1 MTPCEEYAAL
11 LDDYIDGR
19 LETAARERVDAH
31 LATCEACRAL
41 VGDLQQIRRVA
52 RSLES
57 TAPPPRVWAAIADRI
72 APRAEPVPMPRRLR
86 RPGRMFSSSRWT
98 LGLAVAAALVL
109 VVITASVVRLIERHP
124 GPASAPA
131 TATASA
137 PASTGAATPQS
148 VASELQQAEAHYEK
162 AIDGL
167 QQIARAGQGSLDPKV
182 ASALQQNLTVI
193 DQAIAESRAALQAQ
207 PTSAPAQASLL
218 DAFRT
223 KVGLLEETI
232 ALINEMR
239 KGNDAGAARI
249 VKGLKQS

>member
-1 MTPCEEYAAL
+1 MTACEEYASW
-11 LDDYIDGR
+11 LDEYIDGT
-19 LETAARERVDAH
+19 LEATARERLDAH
-31 LATCEACRAL
+31 LATCDACRVL
-41 VGDLQQIRRVA
+41 VRDLQQIRRVA

-57 TAPPPRVWAAIADRI
+57 TAPPPRVWAAIAERI
-72 APRAEPVPMPRRLR
+72 EPRAQPTPMPRRIR
-86 RPGRMFSSSRWT
+86 RSERMFSAWT
-98 LGLAVAAALVL
+98 IGLAVAAALAL
-109 VVITASVVRLIERHP
+109 VVITASVVRLIERR
-124 GPASAPA
+124 GAPASSPA
-131 TATASA
+131 TTTASA
-137 PASTGAATPQS
+137 PASTTGTPTAQA

-167 QQIARAGQGSLDPKV
+167 QQIAKAGQGSLDPKV
-182 ASALQQNLTVI
+182 ADALQQNLTVI

>member
-1 MTPCEEYAAL
+1 MEHGGA
-11 LDDYIDGR
+11 
-19 LETAARERVDAH
+19 
-31 LATCEACRAL
+31 
-41 VGDLQQIRRVA
+41 
-52 RSLES
+52 
-57 TAPPPRVWAAIADRI
+57 
-72 APRAEPVPMPRRLR
+72 
-86 RPGRMFSSSRWT
+86 
-98 LGLAVAAALVL
+98 
-109 VVITASVVRLIERHP
+109 
-124 GPASAPA
+124 PASSPA

-137 PASTGAATPQS
+137 PASPTGAAPPES
-148 VASELQQAEAHYEK
+148 VAGELQQAEAHYEK

-167 QQIARAGQGSLDPKV
+167 QQIAKAGQGSLDPKV
-182 ASALQQNLTVI
+182 AAALQQNLTVI

>member
-1 MTPCEEYAAL
+1 MSPCEDYADWLDEY
-11 LDDYIDGR
+11 IGGT
-19 LETAARERVDAH
+19 LEPTARQRVDAH
-31 LATCEACRAL
+31 LATCDACRAL
-41 VGDLQQIRRVA
+41 IHDLQQIRRVA

-57 TAPPPRVWAAIADRI
+57 TAPPPRVWSAIAERI
-72 APRAEPVPMPRRLR
+72 EPRAQPAPRPQRIR
-86 RPGRMFSSSRWT
+86 RPERMLSSWT
-98 LGLAVAAALVL
+98 IGLAVAAALAL
-109 VVITASVVRLIERHP
+109 VVITASVVRLVEHR
-124 GPASAPA
+124 GAPASAPA
-131 TATASA
+131 TTTASA
-137 PASTGAATPQS
+137 PASSGGAATAES
-148 VASELQQAEAHYEK
+148 VAGELQQAEAHYEK

-167 QQIARAGQGSLDPKV
+167 QQIAKAGQGSLDPKV
-182 ASALQQNLTVI
+182 AAALQQNLTVI